1 MNNLPDTT
9 PIETEYVEYNC
20 MQPHEFTCPKCK
32 NRFYSDVPQI
42 TIICKCGAELIRKD
56 FAKSNVFAKG
66 RRLTPLALDG
76 GDSAPSQAVSKPFIF
91 SGLVALFKP
100 THRK

>member
-1 MNNLPDTT
+1 MSNFPDIT
-9 PIETEYVEYNC
+9 PIETEYVEYSC

-56 FAKSNVFAKG
+56 FEKGNVFAHG
-66 RRLTPLALDG
+66 RRLTPRPPDEKPVTVKAALPARNILSCLLG
-76 GDSAPSQAVSKPFIF
+76 WFSAF
-91 SGLVALFKP
+91 
-100 THRK
+100 RR